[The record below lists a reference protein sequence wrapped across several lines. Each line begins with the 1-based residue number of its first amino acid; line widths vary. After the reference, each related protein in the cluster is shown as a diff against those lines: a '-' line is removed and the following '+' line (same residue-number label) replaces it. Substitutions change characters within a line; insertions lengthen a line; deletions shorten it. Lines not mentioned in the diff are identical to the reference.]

1 MKRRDFVAG
10 GSCLG
15 AALAMPAAPVR
26 AQSAPPLAEALAPNP
41 GEFRRVVSEFLAG
54 ATPLPDGLRLDVPS
68 LADNPSAVPVKVSV
82 TLPISAQ
89 SHCEALIVLAELNPE
104 PLVCRFGFTPAL
116 GTAEAAV
123 RVRLT
128 QTQTL
133 HALARMNDGR
143 VLAARQDVTVA
154 ASGCGM

>member
-10 GSCLG
+10 SSWLG
-15 AALAMPAAPVR
+15 AALAMPAGPVR
-26 AQSAPPLAEALAPNP
+26 AQSVPPLTEALAPNP
-41 GEFRRVVSEFLAG
+41 GEFRKAVSEFLAG
-54 ATPLPDGLRLDVPS
+54 ATPLPAGLKLDVPS
-68 LADNPSAVPVKVSV
+68 LADNPSAVPVKVNV

-89 SHCEALIVLAELNPE
+89 SYCEELIVLAELNPS

-116 GTAEAAV
+116 GAAEAAV

-128 QTQTL
+128 QTQTI

-143 VLAARQDVTVA
+143 VLVARQDVTVA